1 MNFKD
6 TKRYVKTINKIDG
19 HRFDNVN
26 DFTNMIDLLNKETE
40 EKTTEEHEDAIHD
53 VSKYILRNMNTSTTF
68 LGDKA

>member
-6 TKRYVKTINKIDG
+6 TKRYVETINKIDG